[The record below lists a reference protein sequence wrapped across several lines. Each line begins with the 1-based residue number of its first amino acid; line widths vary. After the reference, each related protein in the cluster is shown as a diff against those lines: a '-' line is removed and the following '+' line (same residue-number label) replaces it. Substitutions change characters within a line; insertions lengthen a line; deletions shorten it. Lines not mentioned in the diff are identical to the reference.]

1 MRTPLLL
8 ACFALTVVGCSRNEP
23 KDEQTGSAAS
33 SEQKTIETSDI
44 ACNNEKATS
53 AIHSYLVNRIDQ
65 HAKKQSDIIQ
75 QQAGTVVDMT
85 ILQNG
90 LSQVAINLE
99 GVNGSNGKCQ
109 ATVSFNMPQ
118 AQLDNAD
125 KIYTR
130 LKMPVA
136 AEQIVS
142 RGYQLQNSTLVA
154 NNVGFGLSASGTNY
168 QVNST
173 TGDDVIGLVGEIM
186 ANSALAQTLTQPSNT
201 PLAGSS
207 AGAIPVLPPVTSK
220 PSVAANNSQTSTTKP
235 VKKQTTEK
243 PKTNSEKN
251 NSKKNNSEKTKTDVT
266 TTTSAKKNTQS
277 DSADKKSVKK
287 SESTTSDSADKKSVK
302 KSESTTSNA
311 DTKSTATKSAA
322 STGNSTE
329 KSTKSVS
336 HEKVPTD
343 TNVKLTIEEKNEQY

>member
-1 MRTPLLL
+1 MSMIFPQNTLSKKMRTPLLL
-8 ACFALTVVGCSRNEP
+8 ACFALAVVGCSRNEQ
-23 KDEQTGSAAS
+23 KDGQTGSAAS
-33 SEQKTIETSDI
+33 SEQQPIETSDI

-65 HAKKQSDIIQ
+65 QAKKQSDIIQ

-99 GVNGSNGKCQ
+99 SVNGSNGKCQ

-136 AEQIVS
+136 AEQIAS

-154 NNVGFGLSASGTNY
+154 NPVGFGLSASGANY

-207 AGAIPVLPPVTSK
+207 AGAIPVVPTVTSK
-220 PSVAANNSQTSTTKP
+220 PSVAANNSQNSTTKP
-235 VKKQTTEK
+235 VKKQTTEE
-243 PKTNSEKN
+243 PKTDSEKN
-251 NSKKNNSEKTKTDVT
+251 DSEKTKTDVT
-266 TTTSAKKNTQS
+266 TTSDKKNTAS
-277 DSADKKSVKK
+277 DSADKI
-287 SESTTSDSADKKSVK
+287 SDK

-311 DTKSTATKSAA
+311 DTKSTKP
-322 STGNSTE
+322 
-329 KSTKSVS
+329 VS

>member
-1 MRTPLLL
+1 MSMIFPQNTLSKKMRTPLLL
-8 ACFALTVVGCSRNEP
+8 ACFALAVVGCSRNEQ

-65 HAKKQSDIIQ
+65 QAKKQSDIIQ

-99 GVNGSNGKCQ
+99 SVNGSNGKCQ

-136 AEQIVS
+136 AEQIAS

-154 NNVGFGLSASGTNY
+154 NPVGFGLSASGANY

-207 AGAIPVLPPVTSK
+207 AGAIPVVPTVTSK
-220 PSVAANNSQTSTTKP
+220 PSVAANNSQNSTTKP
-235 VKKQTTEK
+235 VKKQTTEE
-243 PKTNSEKN
+243 PKTDSEKN
-251 NSKKNNSEKTKTDVT
+251 DSEKTKTDVT
-266 TTTSAKKNTQS
+266 TIPAKKNT
-277 DSADKKSVKK
+277 A
-287 SESTTSDSADKKSVK
+287 SDSADKKSVK

-311 DTKSTATKSAA
+311 DTKSTKP
-322 STGNSTE
+322 
-329 KSTKSVS
+329 VS

>member
-1 MRTPLLL
+1 MSMIFPQNKLSKKMRTPLLL
-8 ACFALTVVGCSRNEP
+8 ACFALAVVGCSRNEQ
-23 KDEQTGSAAS
+23 KAEQTGSAAN
-33 SEQKTIETSDI
+33 SEQQPIETSDI

-65 HAKKQSDIIQ
+65 QAKKQSDIIQ
-75 QQAGTVVDMT
+75 QQAGTMVDMT

-99 GVNGSNGKCQ
+99 SVNGSNGKCQ

-136 AEQIVS
+136 AEQIAS

-154 NNVGFGLSASGTNY
+154 NPVGFGLSASGTNY

-207 AGAIPVLPPVTSK
+207 AGAIAVLPPVTSK
-220 PSVAANNSQTSTTKP
+220 PSVAANNSQNSTTKP
-235 VKKQTTEK
+235 VKKQSTEK

-251 NSKKNNSEKTKTDVT
+251 DSEKTKTDVT
-266 TTTSAKKNTQS
+266 TTTPAKKNTQ
-277 DSADKKSVKK
+277 
-287 SESTTSDSADKKSVK
+287 SDSADKKSVK

-329 KSTKSVS
+329 KSTKPVS

>member
-1 MRTPLLL
+1 MSMIFPQNTLSKKMRMPLLL
-8 ACFALTVVGCSRNEP
+8 ACFALTVVGCSRNEQ
-23 KDEQTGSAAS
+23 KDGQTGSTAS
-33 SEQKTIETSDI
+33 SEQQPIETSDI
-44 ACNNEKATS
+44 ACNNDKATD

-65 HAKKQSDIIQ
+65 QAKKQSDIIQ
-75 QQAGTVVDMT
+75 QQAGTMVDMT

-99 GVNGSNGKCQ
+99 SVKGSNGKCQ

-136 AEQIVS
+136 AEQIAS

-154 NNVGFGLSASGTNY
+154 NPVGFGLSASGANY

-207 AGAIPVLPPVTSK
+207 AGAIPVVPTVTSK
-220 PSVAANNSQTSTTKP
+220 PSVAANNSQNSTTKP
-235 VKKQTTEK
+235 VKKQTTEE
-243 PKTNSEKN
+243 PKTDSEKN
-251 NSKKNNSEKTKTDVT
+251 DSEKTKTDVT
-266 TTTSAKKNTQS
+266 TIPAKKNT
-277 DSADKKSVKK
+277 A
-287 SESTTSDSADKKSVK
+287 SDSADKKSVK

-311 DTKSTATKSAA
+311 DTKSTKP
-322 STGNSTE
+322 
-329 KSTKSVS
+329 VS

>member
-1 MRTPLLL
+1 MSMIFPQNTLSKKMRTPLLL
-8 ACFALTVVGCSRNEP
+8 ACFALTVVGCSRNEQ
-23 KDEQTGSAAS
+23 KDEQTGSTAS
-33 SEQKTIETSDI
+33 SEQKPIETSDI
-44 ACNNEKATS
+44 ACNNEKATD

-65 HAKKQSDIIQ
+65 QAKKQSDIIQ
-75 QQAGTVVDMT
+75 QQAGTMVDMT

-99 GVNGSNGKCQ
+99 SVNGSNGKCQ

-136 AEQIVS
+136 AEQITS

-154 NNVGFGLSASGTNY
+154 NPVGFGLSASGANY

-207 AGAIPVLPPVTSK
+207 AGAIPVVPTVTSK
-220 PSVAANNSQTSTTKP
+220 PSVAANNSQNSTTKP
-235 VKKQTTEK
+235 VKKQTTEE
-243 PKTNSEKN
+243 PKTDSEKN
-251 NSKKNNSEKTKTDVT
+251 DSEKTKTDVT
-266 TTTSAKKNTQS
+266 TTSDKKNTAS
-277 DSADKKSVKK
+277 DSADKISDKK
-287 SESTTSDSADKKSVK
+287 SEPTTA
-302 KSESTTSNA
+302 NA
-311 DTKSTATKSAA
+311 DSKSTATKSAA
-322 STGNSTE
+322 STSTD

>member
-1 MRTPLLL
+1 MSMIFPQNTLSKKMRTPLLL
-8 ACFALTVVGCSRNEP
+8 ACFALTVVGCSRNEQ

-65 HAKKQSDIIQ
+65 QAKKQSDIIQ
-75 QQAGTVVDMT
+75 QQAGTIVDMS

-99 GVNGSNGKCQ
+99 GVNGNNGKCQ

-136 AEQIVS
+136 AEQIAS

-154 NNVGFGLSASGTNY
+154 NNVGFGLSASGANY

-207 AGAIPVLPPVTSK
+207 AGAIPVVPSVTSK

-235 VKKQTTEK
+235 VKKQSTEE
-243 PKTNSEKN
+243 PKTDSEKN
-251 NSKKNNSEKTKTDVT
+251 DSETIKTDL
-266 TTTSAKKNTQS
+266 TTTSDKKNTAS

-287 SESTTSDSADKKSVK
+287 SESTTA
-302 KSESTTSNA
+302 NA

-322 STGNSTE
+322 STSTD
-329 KSTKSVS
+329 KSTKSIS

>member
-1 MRTPLLL
+1 MSMIFPQNTLSKKMRTPLLL
-8 ACFALTVVGCSRNEP
+8 ACFALTVVGCSRNEQ
-23 KDEQTGSAAS
+23 KDAQTGSAAS

-44 ACNNEKATS
+44 ACNNEKATD

-65 HAKKQSDIIQ
+65 QAKKQSDIIQ
-75 QQAGTVVDMT
+75 QQAGTIVDMT

-99 GVNGSNGKCQ
+99 GVNGNNGKCQ

-118 AQLDNAD
+118 AQLDNTD

-136 AEQIVS
+136 AEQIAS

-154 NNVGFGLSASGTNY
+154 NNVGFGLSASGANY

-207 AGAIPVLPPVTSK
+207 AGAIPVVPTVTSK
-220 PSVAANNSQTSTTKP
+220 PSVAANNSQNSTTKP
-235 VKKQTTEK
+235 VKKQTTEE
-243 PKTNSEKN
+243 PKTDSEKN
-251 NSKKNNSEKTKTDVT
+251 DSEKTKTDVT
-266 TTTSAKKNTQS
+266 TTSDKKNTAS

-287 SESTTSDSADKKSVK
+287 SEATTA
-302 KSESTTSNA
+302 NA
-311 DTKSTATKSAA
+311 DSKSTATKSAA
-322 STGNSTE
+322 STSTE
-329 KSTKSVS
+329 KSTKPVS

>member
-1 MRTPLLL
+1 MSMIFPQNTLSKKMRTPLLL
-8 ACFALTVVGCSRNEP
+8 ACFALAVVGCSRNEQ

-33 SEQKTIETSDI
+33 SEQKPIEMSDI
-44 ACNNEKATS
+44 ACNNDKATS

-65 HAKKQSDIIQ
+65 QAKKQSDIIQ
-75 QQAGTVVDMT
+75 QQAGTVVDMS

-99 GVNGSNGKCQ
+99 SVNGSNGKCQ
-109 ATVSFNMPQ
+109 ATVLFNMPQ

-130 LKMPVA
+130 LKIPVA
-136 AEQIVS
+136 AEQITS

-154 NNVGFGLSASGTNY
+154 NNVGFGLSASGANY

-207 AGAIPVLPPVTSK
+207 AGAIPVLPPVTSR
-220 PSVAANNSQTSTTKP
+220 PSVAANNSQNSTTKP
-235 VKKQTTEK
+235 VKKQTTEQ
-243 PKTNSEKN
+243 PKTG
-251 NSKKNNSEKTKTDVT
+251 SEKTKTDVT
-266 TTTSAKKNTQS
+266 NTSDKKNTQS
-277 DSADKKSVKK
+277 DSADKISDKK
-287 SESTTSDSADKKSVK
+287 SEPTP
-302 KSESTTSNA
+302 SNA
-311 DTKSTATKSAA
+311 DSKSTATKSAA
-322 STGNSTE
+322 STSTD

>member
-1 MRTPLLL
+1 MSMIFPQNTLSKKMRTPLLL
-8 ACFALTVVGCSRNEP
+8 ACFALAVVGCSRNEQ
-23 KDEQTGSAAS
+23 KDGQTGSAAS
-33 SEQKTIETSDI
+33 SEQQPIETSDI

-65 HAKKQSDIIQ
+65 QAKKQSDIIQ

-99 GVNGSNGKCQ
+99 SVNGSNGKCQ

-136 AEQIVS
+136 AEQIAS

-154 NNVGFGLSASGTNY
+154 NPVGFGLSASGANY

-207 AGAIPVLPPVTSK
+207 AGAIAVLPPVTSR
-220 PSVAANNSQTSTTKP
+220 PSVA
-235 VKKQTTEK
+235 
-243 PKTNSEKN
+243 
-251 NSKKNNSEKTKTDVT
+251 KTDVT
-266 TTTSAKKNTQS
+266 NTSDKKNTQS
-277 DSADKKSVKK
+277 DSADKISDKK
-287 SESTTSDSADKKSVK
+287 SEA
-302 KSESTTSNA
+302 TTSNA
-311 DTKSTATKSAA
+311 DSKSTATKSAA
-322 STGNSTE
+322 STSVD

>member
-1 MRTPLLL
+1 MSMIFPQNTLSKKMRTPLLL
-8 ACFALTVVGCSRNEP
+8 ACFALTVVGCSRNEQ
-23 KDEQTGSAAS
+23 KNEQTGSAAS

-65 HAKKQSDIIQ
+65 QAKKQSDIIQ

-99 GVNGSNGKCQ
+99 SVNGSNGKCQ

-136 AEQIVS
+136 AEQITS

-207 AGAIPVLPPVTSK
+207 AGAIPVLPPVTSR
-220 PSVAANNSQTSTTKP
+220 PSVAANNSQNSTTKP

-243 PKTNSEKN
+243 PKTGSEKN
-251 NSKKNNSEKTKTDVT
+251 SSEKTKTDVT
-266 TTTSAKKNTQS
+266 TTTPVEKNTQ
-277 DSADKKSVKK
+277 
-287 SESTTSDSADKKSVK
+287 SDSADKKSVK

-322 STGNSTE
+322 STSTE
-329 KSTKSVS
+329 KSTKPVS

>member
-1 MRTPLLL
+1 MSMIFPQNTLSKKMRTPLLL
-8 ACFALTVVGCSRNEP
+8 ACFALTVVGCSRNEQ

-65 HAKKQSDIIQ
+65 QAKKQSDIIQ

-136 AEQIVS
+136 AEQIAS

-207 AGAIPVLPPVTSK
+207 AGAIPVVPTVTSK
-220 PSVAANNSQTSTTKP
+220 PSVAANNSQNSTTKP
-235 VKKQTTEK
+235 VKKQTTEE
-243 PKTNSEKN
+243 PKTDSEKN
-251 NSKKNNSEKTKTDVT
+251 DSEKTKTDVT
-266 TTTSAKKNTQS
+266 TTSDKKNT
-277 DSADKKSVKK
+277 A
-287 SESTTSDSADKKSVK
+287 SDSADKKSVK

-322 STGNSTE
+322 STSTD

>member
-1 MRTPLLL
+1 MSMIFPQNTLSKKMRTPLLL
-8 ACFALTVVGCSRNEP
+8 ACFALTVVGCSRNEQ

-65 HAKKQSDIIQ
+65 QAKKQSDIIQ

-99 GVNGSNGKCQ
+99 SVNGSNGKCQ

-136 AEQIVS
+136 AEQITS

-154 NNVGFGLSASGTNY
+154 NNVGFGLSASGANY

-207 AGAIPVLPPVTSK
+207 AGAIPVVPTVTSK
-220 PSVAANNSQTSTTKP
+220 PSVAANNSQNSTTKP
-235 VKKQTTEK
+235 VKKQTTEE
-243 PKTNSEKN
+243 PKTDSEKN
-251 NSKKNNSEKTKTDVT
+251 DSEKTKTDVT
-266 TTTSAKKNTQS
+266 TTSDKKNTAS
-277 DSADKKSVKK
+277 DSADKISDKK
-287 SESTTSDSADKKSVK
+287 SESTTA
-302 KSESTTSNA
+302 NA

-322 STGNSTE
+322 STSTD
-329 KSTKSVS
+329 KSTKSIS

>member
-1 MRTPLLL
+1 MSMIFPQNTLSKKMRTPLLL
-8 ACFALTVVGCSRNEP
+8 ACFALAVVGCSRNEQ
-23 KDEQTGSAAS
+23 KDGQTGSTAS
-33 SEQKTIETSDI
+33 SEQQPIETSDI

-65 HAKKQSDIIQ
+65 QAKKQSDIIQ

-99 GVNGSNGKCQ
+99 SVNGSNGKCQ

-136 AEQIVS
+136 AEQIAS

-154 NNVGFGLSASGTNY
+154 NPVGFGLSASGANY

-207 AGAIPVLPPVTSK
+207 AGAIPVVPT
-220 PSVAANNSQTSTTKP
+220 
-235 VKKQTTEK
+235 
-243 PKTNSEKN
+243 
-251 NSKKNNSEKTKTDVT
+251 VT
-266 TTTSAKKNTQS
+266 TIPAKKNT
-277 DSADKKSVKK
+277 A
-287 SESTTSDSADKKSVK
+287 SDSADKKSVK

-311 DTKSTATKSAA
+311 DTKSTKP
-322 STGNSTE
+322 
-329 KSTKSVS
+329 VS

>member
-8 ACFALTVVGCSRNEP
+8 ACFALAVVGCSRNEQ

-33 SEQKTIETSDI
+33 SEQKSIETSDI

-65 HAKKQSDIIQ
+65 QAKKQSDIIQ

-99 GVNGSNGKCQ
+99 SVNGSNGKCQ

-136 AEQIVS
+136 AEQIAS

-154 NNVGFGLSASGTNY
+154 NNVGFGLSASGANY

-207 AGAIPVLPPVTSK
+207 AGAIPVVPTVTSK
-220 PSVAANNSQTSTTKP
+220 PSVAANNSQNSTTKP
-235 VKKQTTEK
+235 VKKQTTEE
-243 PKTNSEKN
+243 PKTDSEKN
-251 NSKKNNSEKTKTDVT
+251 DSEKTKTDVT
-266 TTTSAKKNTQS
+266 TTSDKKNTAS

-287 SESTTSDSADKKSVK
+287 SESTT
-302 KSESTTSNA
+302 TNA

-322 STGNSTE
+322 STSTD

-336 HEKVPTD
+336 HEKIPTD

>member
-1 MRTPLLL
+1 MSMIFPQNTLSKKMRTPLLL
-8 ACFALTVVGCSRNEP
+8 ACFALAVVGCSRNEQ
-23 KDEQTGSAAS
+23 KDGQTGSAAS
-33 SEQKTIETSDI
+33 SEQQPIETSDI
-44 ACNNEKATS
+44 ACDNDKATS

-65 HAKKQSDIIQ
+65 QAKKQSDIIQ
-75 QQAGTVVDMT
+75 QQAGTMVDMT

-99 GVNGSNGKCQ
+99 SVNGSNGKCQ

-136 AEQIVS
+136 AEQIAS
-142 RGYQLQNSTLVA
+142 RGYRLQNSTLVA
-154 NNVGFGLSASGTNY
+154 NNVGFGLSASGANY

-207 AGAIPVLPPVTSK
+207 AGAIPVVPTVTSK
-220 PSVAANNSQTSTTKP
+220 PSVAANNSQNSTTKP
-235 VKKQTTEK
+235 VKKQTTEE
-243 PKTNSEKN
+243 PKTDSEKN
-251 NSKKNNSEKTKTDVT
+251 DSEKTKTDVT
-266 TTTSAKKNTQS
+266 TTTPAKKNTQS

-287 SESTTSDSADKKSVK
+287 SESTTS
-302 KSESTTSNA
+302 NA
-311 DTKSTATKSAA
+311 DSKSTATKSAA
-322 STGNSTE
+322 STSTD

>member
-1 MRTPLLL
+1 MSMIFPQNTLSKKMRTPLLL
-8 ACFALTVVGCSRNEP
+8 ACFALAVVGCSRNEQ
-23 KDEQTGSAAS
+23 KDGQTGSAAS
-33 SEQKTIETSDI
+33 SEQQPIETSDI

-65 HAKKQSDIIQ
+65 QAKKQSDIIQ

-99 GVNGSNGKCQ
+99 SVNGSNGKCQ

-136 AEQIVS
+136 AEQIAS

-154 NNVGFGLSASGTNY
+154 NPVGFGLSASGANY

-207 AGAIPVLPPVTSK
+207 AGAIPVVPTVTSK
-220 PSVAANNSQTSTTKP
+220 PSVAANNSQNSTTKP
-235 VKKQTTEK
+235 VKKQTTEE
-243 PKTNSEKN
+243 PKTDSEKN
-251 NSKKNNSEKTKTDVT
+251 DSEKTKTDVNNN
-266 TTTSAKKNTQS
+266 TSDKKNTQ
-277 DSADKKSVKK
+277 
-287 SESTTSDSADKKSVK
+287 SDSADKKSVK

-311 DTKSTATKSAA
+311 DTKSTKP
-322 STGNSTE
+322 
-329 KSTKSVS
+329 VS

>member
-1 MRTPLLL
+1 MSMIFPQNTLSKKMLTPLLL
-8 ACFALTVVGCSRNEP
+8 ACFALTVVGCSRNEQ

-33 SEQKTIETSDI
+33 SEQQPIETSDI

-65 HAKKQSDIIQ
+65 QAKKQSDIIQ
-75 QQAGTVVDMT
+75 QQAGTIVDMT

-99 GVNGSNGKCQ
+99 SVNGSNGKCQ

-136 AEQIVS
+136 AEQIAS

-154 NNVGFGLSASGTNY
+154 NNVGFGLSASGANY

-243 PKTNSEKN
+243 PKTNSEK
-251 NSKKNNSEKTKTDVT
+251 TKIDVT

-287 SESTTSDSADKKSVK
+287 SESTTS
-302 KSESTTSNA
+302 NA
-311 DTKSTATKSAA
+311 DTKSTATKPTA

-329 KSTKSVS
+329 KSTKPVS

>member
-1 MRTPLLL
+1 MSMIFPQNTLSKKMRTPLLL
-8 ACFALTVVGCSRNEP
+8 ACFALTVVGCSRNEQ

-33 SEQKTIETSDI
+33 SEQKSIETSDI

-65 HAKKQSDIIQ
+65 QAKKQSDIIQ
-75 QQAGTVVDMT
+75 QQAGTMVDMT

-99 GVNGSNGKCQ
+99 SVNGSNGKCQ

-136 AEQIVS
+136 AEQITS

-154 NNVGFGLSASGTNY
+154 NNVGFGLSASGANY

-207 AGAIPVLPPVTSK
+207 AGAIPVVPTVTSK
-220 PSVAANNSQTSTTKP
+220 PSVAANNSQNSTTKP
-235 VKKQTTEK
+235 VKKQTTEE
-243 PKTNSEKN
+243 PKTDSEKN
-251 NSKKNNSEKTKTDVT
+251 DSEKTKTDVT
-266 TTTSAKKNTQS
+266 TTSDKKNTAS
-277 DSADKKSVKK
+277 DSADKISDKK
-287 SESTTSDSADKKSVK
+287 SESTTA
-302 KSESTTSNA
+302 NA

-322 STGNSTE
+322 STSTD

>member
-8 ACFALTVVGCSRNEP
+8 ACFALAVVGCSRNEQ
-23 KDEQTGSAAS
+23 KDEQTGSTAS
-33 SEQKTIETSDI
+33 SEQKPIETSDI

-65 HAKKQSDIIQ
+65 QAKKQSDIIQ

-99 GVNGSNGKCQ
+99 SVNGSNGKCQ

-125 KIYTR
+125 KIYSR

-136 AEQIVS
+136 AEQIAS

-154 NNVGFGLSASGTNY
+154 NPVGFGLSASGTNY

-207 AGAIPVLPPVTSK
+207 AGAIPVVPTVTSK
-220 PSVAANNSQTSTTKP
+220 PSVAANNSQNSTTKP

-243 PKTNSEKN
+243 PKTGSEKN
-251 NSKKNNSEKTKTDVT
+251 SSEKTKTDVT
-266 TTTSAKKNTQS
+266 TTTSDNKNTQS
-277 DSADKKSVKK
+277 DSADKI
-287 SESTTSDSADKKSVK
+287 SDK

-311 DTKSTATKSAA
+311 DTKSTKP
-322 STGNSTE
+322 
-329 KSTKSVS
+329 VS

>member
-1 MRTPLLL
+1 MSMIFPQNTLSKKMRTPLLL
-8 ACFALTVVGCSRNEP
+8 ACFALAVVGCSRNEQ
-23 KDEQTGSAAS
+23 KDGQTGSAAS
-33 SEQKTIETSDI
+33 SEQQPIETSDI

-65 HAKKQSDIIQ
+65 QAKKQSDIIQ

-99 GVNGSNGKCQ
+99 SVNGSNGKCQ

-136 AEQIVS
+136 AEQIAS

-154 NNVGFGLSASGTNY
+154 NPVGFGLSASGANY

-207 AGAIPVLPPVTSK
+207 AGAIPVVPT
-220 PSVAANNSQTSTTKP
+220 
-235 VKKQTTEK
+235 
-243 PKTNSEKN
+243 
-251 NSKKNNSEKTKTDVT
+251 VT
-266 TTTSAKKNTQS
+266 TIPAKKNT
-277 DSADKKSVKK
+277 A
-287 SESTTSDSADKKSVK
+287 SDSADKKSVK

-311 DTKSTATKSAA
+311 DTKSTKP
-322 STGNSTE
+322 
-329 KSTKSVS
+329 VS

>member
-1 MRTPLLL
+1 MSMIFPQNKLSKKMRTPLLL
-8 ACFALTVVGCSRNEP
+8 ACFALTMVGCSRNEQ

-33 SEQKTIETSDI
+33 SEQQPIETSDI

-53 AIHSYLVNRIDQ
+53 AIHSYLANRIDQ
-65 HAKKQSDIIQ
+65 QAKKQSNIIQ
-75 QQAGTVVDMT
+75 QQAGTIVDMT

-99 GVNGSNGKCQ
+99 SVNGSNGKCQ

-136 AEQIVS
+136 AEQIAS
-142 RGYQLQNSTLVA
+142 SGYQLQNSTLVA
-154 NNVGFGLSASGTNY
+154 NNVGFGLSASGTNF
-168 QVNST
+168 QVTST

-207 AGAIPVLPPVTSK
+207 AGAIAVLPPVTSK
-220 PSVAANNSQTSTTKP
+220 PSVAANNSQNSTTKP
-235 VKKQTTEK
+235 VKKQSTEE

-251 NSKKNNSEKTKTDVT
+251 DSEKTKTDVT

-287 SESTTSDSADKKSVK
+287 SEP
-302 KSESTTSNA
+302 TTSNA
-311 DTKSTATKSAA
+311 DNKSTATKPTA

-329 KSTKSVS
+329 KLTKSVS

>member
-1 MRTPLLL
+1 MSMIFPQNTLSKKMRTPLLL
-8 ACFALTVVGCSRNEP
+8 ACFALAVVGCSRNEQ
-23 KDEQTGSAAS
+23 KDGQTGSAAS
-33 SEQKTIETSDI
+33 SEQQPIETSDI

-65 HAKKQSDIIQ
+65 QAKKQSDIIQ

-99 GVNGSNGKCQ
+99 SVNGSNGKCQ

-136 AEQIVS
+136 AEQIAS

-154 NNVGFGLSASGTNY
+154 NPVGFGLSASGANY

-207 AGAIPVLPPVTSK
+207 AGAIPVVPTVTSK
-220 PSVAANNSQTSTTKP
+220 PSVAANNSQNSTTKP

-243 PKTNSEKN
+243 PKTNSEK
-251 NSKKNNSEKTKTDVT
+251 TKTDVT
-266 TTTSAKKNTQS
+266 TIPAKKNT
-277 DSADKKSVKK
+277 A
-287 SESTTSDSADKKSVK
+287 SDSADKKSVK

-311 DTKSTATKSAA
+311 DTKSTKP
-322 STGNSTE
+322 
-329 KSTKSVS
+329 VS

>member
-1 MRTPLLL
+1 MSMIFPQNTLSKKMRTPLLL
-8 ACFALTVVGCSRNEP
+8 ACFALTVVGCSRNEQ

-65 HAKKQSDIIQ
+65 QAKKQSDIIQ
-75 QQAGTVVDMT
+75 QQAGTIVDMS

-99 GVNGSNGKCQ
+99 SVNGSNGKCQ

-136 AEQIVS
+136 AEQIAS

-154 NNVGFGLSASGTNY
+154 NNVGFGLSASGANY

-207 AGAIPVLPPVTSK
+207 AGAIPVVPTVTSK
-220 PSVAANNSQTSTTKP
+220 PSVAANNSQNSTTKP
-235 VKKQTTEK
+235 VKKQTTEE
-243 PKTNSEKN
+243 PKTDSEKN
-251 NSKKNNSEKTKTDVT
+251 DSEKTKTDVT
-266 TTTSAKKNTQS
+266 TTSDKKNTAS
-277 DSADKKSVKK
+277 DSADKISDKK
-287 SESTTSDSADKKSVK
+287 SESTTA
-302 KSESTTSNA
+302 NA

-322 STGNSTE
+322 STSTD

>member
-1 MRTPLLL
+1 MSMIFPQNKLSKKMRTPLLL
-8 ACFALTVVGCSRNEP
+8 ACFALAVVGCSRNEQ

-33 SEQKTIETSDI
+33 SEQQPIETSDI

-65 HAKKQSDIIQ
+65 QAKKQSDIIQ
-75 QQAGTVVDMT
+75 QQAGTIVDMS

-99 GVNGSNGKCQ
+99 SVNGSNGKCQ

-136 AEQIVS
+136 AEQIAS

-154 NNVGFGLSASGTNY
+154 NNVGFGLSASGANY

-207 AGAIPVLPPVTSK
+207 AGAIPVVPTVTSK
-220 PSVAANNSQTSTTKP
+220 PSVAANNSQNSTTKP
-235 VKKQTTEK
+235 VKKQTTEE
-243 PKTNSEKN
+243 PKTDSEKN
-251 NSKKNNSEKTKTDVT
+251 DSEKTKTDVT
-266 TTTSAKKNTQS
+266 TTSDKKNTQS
-277 DSADKKSVKK
+277 DSADKISDKK
-287 SESTTSDSADKKSVK
+287 SEP
-302 KSESTTSNA
+302 TTSNA
-311 DTKSTATKSAA
+311 DSKSTATKSAA
-322 STGNSTE
+322 STSTD
-329 KSTKSVS
+329 KSTKPVS

>member
-8 ACFALTVVGCSRNEP
+8 ACFALAVVGCSRNEQ
-23 KDEQTGSAAS
+23 KDGQTGSAAS
-33 SEQKTIETSDI
+33 SEQQPIETSDI

-65 HAKKQSDIIQ
+65 QAKKQSDIIQ

-99 GVNGSNGKCQ
+99 SVNGSNGKCQ

-136 AEQIVS
+136 AEQIAS

-154 NNVGFGLSASGTNY
+154 NPVGFGLSASGANY

-207 AGAIPVLPPVTSK
+207 AGAIPVVPT
-220 PSVAANNSQTSTTKP
+220 
-235 VKKQTTEK
+235 
-243 PKTNSEKN
+243 
-251 NSKKNNSEKTKTDVT
+251 VT
-266 TTTSAKKNTQS
+266 TIPAKKNT
-277 DSADKKSVKK
+277 A
-287 SESTTSDSADKKSVK
+287 SDSADKKSVK

-311 DTKSTATKSAA
+311 DTKSTKP
-322 STGNSTE
+322 
-329 KSTKSVS
+329 VS

>member
-8 ACFALTVVGCSRNEP
+8 ACFALTVVGCSRNEQ

-65 HAKKQSDIIQ
+65 QAKKQSDIIQ
-75 QQAGTVVDMT
+75 QQAGTIVDMS

-99 GVNGSNGKCQ
+99 SVNGSNGKCQ

-136 AEQIVS
+136 AEQIAS

-154 NNVGFGLSASGTNY
+154 NNVGFGLSASGANY

-207 AGAIPVLPPVTSK
+207 AGAIPVVPTVTSK
-220 PSVAANNSQTSTTKP
+220 PSVAANNSQNSTTKP
-235 VKKQTTEK
+235 VKKQTTEE
-243 PKTNSEKN
+243 PKTDSEKN
-251 NSKKNNSEKTKTDVT
+251 DSEKTKTDVT
-266 TTTSAKKNTQS
+266 TTSDKKNTAS
-277 DSADKKSVKK
+277 DSADKISDKK
-287 SESTTSDSADKKSVK
+287 SESTTA
-302 KSESTTSNA
+302 NA

-322 STGNSTE
+322 STSTD

>member
-1 MRTPLLL
+1 MSMIFPQNTLSKKMRTPLLL
-8 ACFALTVVGCSRNEP
+8 ACFALTVVGCSRNEQ

-44 ACNNEKATS
+44 ACNNEKATD

-65 HAKKQSDIIQ
+65 QAKKQSDIIQ
-75 QQAGTVVDMT
+75 QQAGTIVDMT

-99 GVNGSNGKCQ
+99 SVNGSNGKCQ

-136 AEQIVS
+136 AEQIAS

-154 NNVGFGLSASGTNY
+154 NNVGFGLSASGANY

-207 AGAIPVLPPVTSK
+207 AGAIPVVPSVTSK
-220 PSVAANNSQTSTTKP
+220 PSVAANNSQNSTTKP
-235 VKKQTTEK
+235 VKKQTTEE
-243 PKTNSEKN
+243 PKTDSEKN
-251 NSKKNNSEKTKTDVT
+251 DSEKTKTDVT
-266 TTTSAKKNTQS
+266 TTSDKKNT
-277 DSADKKSVKK
+277 A
-287 SESTTSDSADKKSVK
+287 SDSADKKSVK

-322 STGNSTE
+322 STSTD

>member
-1 MRTPLLL
+1 MSMIFPQNTLSKKMRTPLLL
-8 ACFALTVVGCSRNEP
+8 ACFALTVVGCSRNEQ

-44 ACNNEKATS
+44 ACNNEKATD

-65 HAKKQSDIIQ
+65 QAKKQSDIIQ
-75 QQAGTVVDMT
+75 QQAGTIVDMS

-99 GVNGSNGKCQ
+99 GVNGNNGKCQ

-136 AEQIVS
+136 AEQITS

-154 NNVGFGLSASGTNY
+154 NNVGFGLSASGANY

-207 AGAIPVLPPVTSK
+207 AGAIPVVPSVTSK

-235 VKKQTTEK
+235 VKKQTTEE
-243 PKTNSEKN
+243 PKTDSEKN
-251 NSKKNNSEKTKTDVT
+251 DSETIKTDL
-266 TTTSAKKNTQS
+266 TTTSAKKNTPS

-287 SESTTSDSADKKSVK
+287 SESTTA
-302 KSESTTSNA
+302 NA

-322 STGNSTE
+322 STSTD

>member
-1 MRTPLLL
+1 MSMIFPQNTLSKKMRTPLLL
-8 ACFALTVVGCSRNEP
+8 ACFALTVVGCSRNEQ

-33 SEQKTIETSDI
+33 SEQQPIETSDI
-44 ACNNEKATS
+44 ACNNDKATS

-65 HAKKQSDIIQ
+65 QAKKQSDIIQ

-99 GVNGSNGKCQ
+99 SVNGSNGKCQ

-118 AQLDNAD
+118 AQLDNTD

-136 AEQIVS
+136 AEQIAS

-154 NNVGFGLSASGTNY
+154 NNVGFGLSASGANY

-207 AGAIPVLPPVTSK
+207 AGAIPVVPTVTSK
-220 PSVAANNSQTSTTKP
+220 PSVAANNSQNSTTKP
-235 VKKQTTEK
+235 VKKQTTEE
-243 PKTNSEKN
+243 PKTDSEKN
-251 NSKKNNSEKTKTDVT
+251 DSEKTKTDVT
-266 TTTSAKKNTQS
+266 TTSDKKNT
-277 DSADKKSVKK
+277 A
-287 SESTTSDSADKKSVK
+287 SDSADKKSVK

-311 DTKSTATKSAA
+311 DTKSTKP
-322 STGNSTE
+322 
-329 KSTKSVS
+329 VS

-343 TNVKLTIEEKNEQY
+343 TNVKLTIEGKNEQY

>member
-1 MRTPLLL
+1 MSMIFPQNTLSKKMRTPLLL
-8 ACFALTVVGCSRNEP
+8 ACFALAVVGCSRNEQ

-33 SEQKTIETSDI
+33 SEQQPIETSDI
-44 ACNNEKATS
+44 ACNNDKATD

-65 HAKKQSDIIQ
+65 QAKKQSDIIQ
-75 QQAGTVVDMT
+75 QQAETMVDMT

-99 GVNGSNGKCQ
+99 SVNGSNGKCQ

-136 AEQIVS
+136 AEQIAS

-154 NNVGFGLSASGTNY
+154 NNVGFGLSASGANY

-201 PLAGSS
+201 PLTGSS
-207 AGAIPVLPPVTSK
+207 AGAIAVLPPVTSK
-220 PSVAANNSQTSTTKP
+220 PSVATNNSQTSTTKP
-235 VKKQTTEK
+235 VKKQTTEE
-243 PKTNSEKN
+243 PKTDSEKN
-251 NSKKNNSEKTKTDVT
+251 DSEKTKTDVNN
-266 TTTSAKKNTQS
+266 TSDKKNTQS
-277 DSADKKSVKK
+277 DSADKISDKK
-287 SESTTSDSADKKSVK
+287 SEP
-302 KSESTTSNA
+302 TTSNA
-311 DTKSTATKSAA
+311 DSKSTATKSAA
-322 STGNSTE
+322 STSVD
-329 KSTKSVS
+329 KSTKPVS

>member
-1 MRTPLLL
+1 MSMIFPQNTLSKKMRTPLLL
-8 ACFALTVVGCSRNEP
+8 ACFALAVVGCSRNEQ
-23 KDEQTGSAAS
+23 KDGQTGSAAS
-33 SEQKTIETSDI
+33 SEQQPIETSDI

-65 HAKKQSDIIQ
+65 QAKKQSDIIQ
-75 QQAGTVVDMT
+75 QQAGTMVDMT

-99 GVNGSNGKCQ
+99 SVKGSNGKCQ

-136 AEQIVS
+136 AEQIAS

-154 NNVGFGLSASGTNY
+154 NPVGFGLSASGANY

-207 AGAIPVLPPVTSK
+207 AGAIPVVPTVTSK
-220 PSVAANNSQTSTTKP
+220 PSVAANNSQNSTTKP
-235 VKKQTTEK
+235 VKKQTTEE
-243 PKTNSEKN
+243 PKTDSEKN
-251 NSKKNNSEKTKTDVT
+251 DSEKTKTDVT
-266 TTTSAKKNTQS
+266 TIPAKKNT
-277 DSADKKSVKK
+277 A
-287 SESTTSDSADKKSVK
+287 SDSADKKSVK

-311 DTKSTATKSAA
+311 DTKSTKP
-322 STGNSTE
+322 
-329 KSTKSVS
+329 VS

>member
-8 ACFALTVVGCSRNEP
+8 ACFALAVVGCSRNEQ

-33 SEQKTIETSDI
+33 SEQKSIETSDI

-65 HAKKQSDIIQ
+65 QAKKQSDIIQ
-75 QQAGTVVDMT
+75 QQEGTVVDMT

-99 GVNGSNGKCQ
+99 SVNGSNGKCQ

-136 AEQIVS
+136 AEQIAS

-154 NNVGFGLSASGTNY
+154 NNVGFGLSASGANY

-207 AGAIPVLPPVTSK
+207 AGAIPVVPTVTSK
-220 PSVAANNSQTSTTKP
+220 PSVAANNSQNSTTKP
-235 VKKQTTEK
+235 VKKQTTEE
-243 PKTNSEKN
+243 PKTDSEKN
-251 NSKKNNSEKTKTDVT
+251 DSEKTKTDVT
-266 TTTSAKKNTQS
+266 TTSDKKNTAS
-277 DSADKKSVKK
+277 DSADKISDKK
-287 SESTTSDSADKKSVK
+287 SESTTA
-302 KSESTTSNA
+302 NA

-322 STGNSTE
+322 STSTD

>member
-1 MRTPLLL
+1 MSMIFPQNTLSKKMRTPLLL
-8 ACFALTVVGCSRNEP
+8 ACFALTVVGCSRNEQ

-33 SEQKTIETSDI
+33 SEQKPIETSDI

-65 HAKKQSDIIQ
+65 QAKKQSDIIQ
-75 QQAGTVVDMT
+75 QQAGTMVDMT

-99 GVNGSNGKCQ
+99 SVNGSNGKCQ

-136 AEQIVS
+136 AEQITS

-207 AGAIPVLPPVTSK
+207 AGAIPVVPTVTSK
-220 PSVAANNSQTSTTKP
+220 PSVAANNSQNSTTKP
-235 VKKQTTEK
+235 VKKQTTEE
-243 PKTNSEKN
+243 PKTDSEKN
-251 NSKKNNSEKTKTDVT
+251 DSEKTKTDVT
-266 TTTSAKKNTQS
+266 TTSDKKNTAS

-287 SESTTSDSADKKSVK
+287 SESTTA
-302 KSESTTSNA
+302 NA

-322 STGNSTE
+322 STSTD

>member
-1 MRTPLLL
+1 MSMIFPQNTLSKKMRTPLLL
-8 ACFALTVVGCSRNEP
+8 ACFALAVVGCSRNEQ
-23 KDEQTGSAAS
+23 KDAQTGSAAS
-33 SEQKTIETSDI
+33 SEQKPIETSDI

-65 HAKKQSDIIQ
+65 QAKKQSDIIQ

-99 GVNGSNGKCQ
+99 SVNGSNGKCQ

-136 AEQIVS
+136 AEQIAS

-154 NNVGFGLSASGTNY
+154 NTVGFGLSASGTNY

-207 AGAIPVLPPVTSK
+207 AGAIPVVPTVTSK
-220 PSVAANNSQTSTTKP
+220 PSVAANNSQNSTTKP

-243 PKTNSEKN
+243 PKTDSEKN
-251 NSKKNNSEKTKTDVT
+251 DSEKTKTDVT
-266 TTTSAKKNTQS
+266 TTSDKKNT
-277 DSADKKSVKK
+277 A
-287 SESTTSDSADKKSVK
+287 SDSADKKSVK

-311 DTKSTATKSAA
+311 DTKSTKP
-322 STGNSTE
+322 
-329 KSTKSVS
+329 VS

>member
-1 MRTPLLL
+1 MSMIFPQNTLSKKMLTPLLL
-8 ACFALTVVGCSRNEP
+8 ACFALTVVGCSRNEQ
-23 KDEQTGSAAS
+23 KDEQTGSTAS
-33 SEQKTIETSDI
+33 SEQKPIETSDI
-44 ACNNEKATS
+44 ACNNDKATG

-65 HAKKQSDIIQ
+65 QAKKQSDIIQ
-75 QQAGTVVDMT
+75 QQAGTMVDMT

-90 LSQVAINLE
+90 LSQVAINRE
-99 GVNGSNGKCQ
+99 SVNGSNGKCQ

-136 AEQIVS
+136 AEQIAS

-154 NNVGFGLSASGTNY
+154 NNVGFGLSASGANY

-207 AGAIPVLPPVTSK
+207 AGAIPVVPTVTSK
-220 PSVAANNSQTSTTKP
+220 PSVAANNSQNSTTKP
-235 VKKQTTEK
+235 VKKQTTEE
-243 PKTNSEKN
+243 PKTDSEKN
-251 NSKKNNSEKTKTDVT
+251 DSEKTKTDVT
-266 TTTSAKKNTQS
+266 TTSDKKNTAS
-277 DSADKKSVKK
+277 DSADKISDKK
-287 SESTTSDSADKKSVK
+287 SESTTA
-302 KSESTTSNA
+302 NA

-322 STGNSTE
+322 STSTD

>member
-1 MRTPLLL
+1 MSMIFPQNTLSKKMRMPLLL
-8 ACFALTVVGCSRNEP
+8 ACFALTVVGCSRNEQ
-23 KDEQTGSAAS
+23 KDGQTGSTAS
-33 SEQKTIETSDI
+33 SEQQPIETSDI
-44 ACNNEKATS
+44 ACNNDKATD

-65 HAKKQSDIIQ
+65 QAKKQSDIIQ
-75 QQAGTVVDMT
+75 QQAGTMVDMT

-99 GVNGSNGKCQ
+99 SVKGSNGKCQ

-136 AEQIVS
+136 AEQIAS

-154 NNVGFGLSASGTNY
+154 NNVGFGLSASGANY

-220 PSVAANNSQTSTTKP
+220 PSVAANNSQNSTTKP
-235 VKKQTTEK
+235 VKKQTTEQ
-243 PKTNSEKN
+243 PKTG
-251 NSKKNNSEKTKTDVT
+251 SEKTKTDVT
-266 TTTSAKKNTQS
+266 TTSDKKNTAS
-277 DSADKKSVKK
+277 DSADKISDKK
-287 SESTTSDSADKKSVK
+287 SESTTA
-302 KSESTTSNA
+302 NA

-322 STGNSTE
+322 STSVD

>member
-1 MRTPLLL
+1 MRTPLLM
-8 ACFALTVVGCSRNEP
+8 ACFALTVVGCSRNEQ
-23 KDEQTGSAAS
+23 KDGQTGSTAS
-33 SEQKTIETSDI
+33 SEQQPIETSDI
-44 ACNNEKATS
+44 ACNNDKATS

-65 HAKKQSDIIQ
+65 QAKKQSDIIQ
-75 QQAGTVVDMT
+75 QQAGTMVDMT

-99 GVNGSNGKCQ
+99 SVNGSNGKCQ

-136 AEQIVS
+136 AEQIAS

-154 NNVGFGLSASGTNY
+154 NNVGFGLSASGANY
-168 QVNST
+168 QVTST

-207 AGAIPVLPPVTSK
+207 AGAIAVLPPVTSR
-220 PSVAANNSQTSTTKP
+220 PSVAANNSQNSTTKP
-235 VKKQTTEK
+235 VKKQTTEE
-243 PKTNSEKN
+243 PKTDSEKN
-251 NSKKNNSEKTKTDVT
+251 DSEKTKTDVNNN
-266 TTTSAKKNTQS
+266 TSDKKNTQS
-277 DSADKKSVKK
+277 DSADKISDKK
-287 SESTTSDSADKKSVK
+287 SEP
-302 KSESTTSNA
+302 TTSNA
-311 DTKSTATKSAA
+311 DSKSTATKSAA
-322 STGNSTE
+322 STSVD

>member
-1 MRTPLLL
+1 MSMIFPQNTLSKKMLTPLLM
-8 ACFALTVVGCSRNEP
+8 ACFALTVVGCSRNEQ

-33 SEQKTIETSDI
+33 SEQKPIEMSDI

-53 AIHSYLVNRIDQ
+53 AIHSYLANRIDQ
-65 HAKKQSDIIQ
+65 QAKKQSDIIQ
-75 QQAGTVVDMT
+75 QQAGTIVDMT

-136 AEQIVS
+136 AEQIAS

-154 NNVGFGLSASGTNY
+154 NNVGFGLSASGANY

-207 AGAIPVLPPVTSK
+207 AGDIAVLPPVTSK

-235 VKKQTTEK
+235 VKKQSTEE
-243 PKTNSEKN
+243 PKTDSEKN
-251 NSKKNNSEKTKTDVT
+251 DSETIKTDL
-266 TTTSAKKNTQS
+266 TTTSDKKNTAS

-287 SESTTSDSADKKSVK
+287 SEA
-302 KSESTTSNA
+302 TTSNA

-322 STGNSTE
+322 STSTD

>member
-1 MRTPLLL
+1 MSMIFPQNTLSKKMRTPLLL
-8 ACFALTVVGCSRNEP
+8 ACFALAVVGCSRNEQ

-33 SEQKTIETSDI
+33 SEQKPIEMSDI
-44 ACNNEKATS
+44 ACNNDKATS

-65 HAKKQSDIIQ
+65 QAKKQSDIIQ
-75 QQAGTVVDMT
+75 QQAGTVVDMS

-99 GVNGSNGKCQ
+99 SVNGSNGKCQ
-109 ATVSFNMPQ
+109 ATVLFNMPQ

-130 LKMPVA
+130 LKIPVA
-136 AEQIVS
+136 AEQITS

-207 AGAIPVLPPVTSK
+207 AGAIPVLPPVTSR
-220 PSVAANNSQTSTTKP
+220 PSVAANNSQNSTTKP
-235 VKKQTTEK
+235 VKKQTTEQ
-243 PKTNSEKN
+243 PKTG
-251 NSKKNNSEKTKTDVT
+251 SEKTKTDVT
-266 TTTSAKKNTQS
+266 NTSDKKNTQS
-277 DSADKKSVKK
+277 DSADKISDKK
-287 SESTTSDSADKKSVK
+287 SEP
-302 KSESTTSNA
+302 TTSNA
-311 DTKSTATKSAA
+311 DSKSTATKSAA
-322 STGNSTE
+322 STSTD